1 MLGTKECDKEGDCII
16 PARIPSSAVETGQ
29 CPNDQGT
36 CQQVRRA
43 ELKGQKALRRAWKEM
58 KRFPRDGTS
67 SEEGD
72 RQAEGTAWAMKQSL
86 RVQDT
91 CGQQVAK
98 LATLSAVGRKM
109 PPPEISTS
117 QSLEPETMSRYVA
130 KGN

>member
-1 MLGTKECDKEGDCII
+1 MTKKGTELFPPGF
-16 PARIPSSAVETGQ
+16 PVQLWNTGQ
-29 CPNDQGT
+29 CPSDRGT
-36 CQQVRRA
+36 RRQVRRA
-43 ELKGQKALRRAWKEM
+43 EVKGQRALRREWKEM

-72 RQAEGTAWAMKQSL
+72 RQAEGTAWALNQSL

-98 LATLSAVGRKM
+98 LATLSGVGRKM
-109 PPPEISTS
+109 PPPEIFTS

>member
-36 CQQVRRA
+36 CQQVRRD

-98 LATLSAVGRKM
+98 LSTLSAVGRKM